1 MRERILEDLKNAMKS
16 QDKKRL
22 SVIRMV
28 KGAIQMEELN
38 AKHELNDDE
47 VIAIISKQIKSRK
60 ESILE
65 FEKGGRDDLISQ
77 TKSEIVILE
86 EYMPEQLSIDEVNKN
101 IDEVFSL
108 VNPTSNSDMGRIM
121 GELNKRLKG
130 KTDMSTVSSI
140 VKEKLSNL

>member
-65 FEKGGRDDLISQ
+65 FEKGGRDDLIEQ

-86 EYMPEQLSIDEVNKN
+86 EYMPEQLSIEEVNKI

-108 VNPTSNSDMGRIM
+108 VNPTSASDMGRIM

-140 VKEKLSNL
+140 VKEKLSNI

>member
-38 AKHELNDDE
+38 VKHELNDDE

-65 FEKGGRDDLISQ
+65 FEKGGRDDLIEQ